1 MSSKSQN
8 VATQNVVPATKSK
21 GTLFGLSR
29 EQLKI
34 VNGGTGVIITNPIT
48 DPNPELL
55 IPGSTVFVPATA
67 GSTATTVGADNVVAP

>member
-8 VATQNVVPATKSK
+8 VATQTVLPATKSK

-34 VNGGTGVIITNPIT
+34 VNGGGGVIIMNPI
-48 DPNPELL
+48 DSPFP
-55 IPGSTVFVPATA
+55 TVVTETPALATPISEVPAVFP
-67 GSTATTVGADNVVAP
+67 ATTLITP